1 MLVSVR
7 TIAIANR
14 KGGVGKTTTAISIS
28 AELAARGHRTLL
40 VDLDP
45 QGNATTGLGIDPRS
59 VGASTYHALTRSVP
73 LADCVRK
80 TAVAGLDAVPAISDL
95 ADAEVELAS
104 ALSREHRL
112 RAALADLRSAYDY
125 VLIDCPPSLGLL
137 TINGLAAA
145 TELVIP
151 VQCEYYALEGL
162 AQMLAN
168 IELVQSDLNPSLTV
182 SAIVLV
188 MFDSRTNLAGDV
200 VDDVRRHFGDL
211 VCAHVVPRSVKLA
224 EAPSHG
230 QPIGVFDPE
239 GTGATAYG
247 ALTDELIARDPDTP
261 PATDTQEPR
270 P

>member
-1 MLVSVR
+1 MSARV
-7 TIAIANR
+7 IAIANR
-14 KGGVGKTTTAISIS
+14 KGGVGKTTSAISIS
-28 AELAARGHRTLL
+28 AELAARNLRTLL

-59 VGASTYHALTRSVP
+59 VGASTYHALTRAVPITDCVLATSVP
-73 LADCVRK
+73 
-80 TAVAGLDAVPAISDL
+80 GLEIVPAISDL

-112 RAALADLRSAYDY
+112 RGALDAVKPDYDY
-125 VLIDCPPSLGLL
+125 VIVDCPPSLGLL

-162 AQMLAN
+162 AQMLGN
-168 IELVQSDLNPSLTV
+168 IDLIQTDLNPNLTV
-182 SAIVLV
+182 TAIMLV

-200 VDDVRRHFGDL
+200 VDDVRRHFGEL
-211 VCAHVVPRSVKLA
+211 VCRHVVPRSVKLA

-230 QPIGVFDPE
+230 QPIGIFDPE
-239 GTGATAYG
+239 SAGAAAYA
-247 ALTDELIARDPDTP
+247 ALTVELIERDPH
-261 PATDTQEPR
+261 AQASSEHQEPAS
-270 P
+270 